1 MEQPLGSK
9 YLLHEA
15 LGRGAMGQV
24 FTGTVRDSGDPVAV
38 KVLKPEL
45 VSDPEAVAR
54 FMRERQILVSIRDP
68 NVVQVIDLVAEGET
82 LAIVMELIQGRDL
95 RRYLRDQRTLA
106 PAEAVRLMIQL
117 LNGMAAVHAAGVIH
131 RDIKPEN
138 LLLETSSEQPVL
150 KLTDFGVAR
159 LSYGA
164 SLTKLSSL
172 IGTPEY
178 MAPELAENDSA
189 TQAADLYS
197 AGVVLYEMIGGR
209 TPFAGG
215 HPLAILRRHVDQAP
229 PPIPGIP
236 AALWDQIARLL
247 AKDPAARPASAADA
261 ITSLVWQLPAL
272 SSPPALPSMTT
283 PEASPPAG
291 LQTALPAGNGT
302 VTRHRDRGGQTAGS
316 GSPGTSD
323 SAARSDSRPAA
334 FPDESGLLPVP
345 PGHAEPL
352 PTGTVLRHRDRG
364 ESSSP
369 GNQLLAVQSASAAGW
384 SRLRSR
390 PVAIALA
397 ASVAAGL
404 AVTAILVPSWLR
416 HPATHAATVASYAFA
431 PHQYPDGLRI
441 VRRWTLGG
449 TNGSMLTETITAS
462 SAGQALEVPFQEAI
476 PSSIAS
482 SLQTVRFSP
491 APTRIVRA
499 DPVVEWE
506 LQVPAEGSVTVG
518 YDATVSSDGA
528 THARLIRWAQ
538 DLQAVQARLPAPH
551 SSRTA
556 GHASP
561 SATPSIQVP
570 ATVPAAPTTTAPAM
584 SQTTEPPAQ
593 SAPRPQ
599 AYTSDSL
606 STGSSSITAR
616 VYFGQLGSVIS
627 ALSGQV
633 TFNTSASLSAAEP
646 GLCVGTVVFSA
657 VSEQTGAVYAQGL
670 GSGWAAAEN
679 APGPETQD
687 GHLHQQ
693 LVVPPGSASAG
704 NVWQGSAKLVSGNL
718 TVFSGTYDLQ
728 LQSQNG
734 STQTWLVDGQTVTC
748 NS

>member
-1 MEQPLGSK
+1 VEQPLGSK

-24 FTGTVRDSGDPVAV
+24 FAGTVRDSGDPVAV

-54 FMRERQILVSIRDP
+54 FMCERQILVSIRDP

-82 LAIVMELIQGRDL
+82 LAIVMELIQGQDL
-95 RRYLRDQRTLA
+95 RRYLRDQQTLA

-138 LLLETSSEQPVL
+138 LLLETSSDQPVL

-189 TQAADLYS
+189 THAADLYS

-236 AALWDQIARLL
+236 AGLWDQIARLL

-261 ITSLVWQLPAL
+261 IAGLVWQLPTL
-272 SSPPALPSMTT
+272 SSLPALPPVTT
-283 PEASPPAG
+283 PEARPPAG
-291 LQTALPAGNGT
+291 SQTAPPMGNGT
-302 VTRHRDRGGQTAGS
+302 AMRHRARDRQTAAS
-316 GSPGTSD
+316 SSPSTGD
-323 SAARSDSRPAA
+323 SVAPGDSRLAA
-334 FPDESGLLPVP
+334 FSDESSLRPVP
-345 PGHAEPL
+345 PRPAEPL

-369 GNQLLAVQSASAAGW
+369 GNQLLAGQPASAAAW

-397 ASVAAGL
+397 ASVAAAL

-416 HPATHAATVASYAFA
+416 QPATRAATVASYAFA
-431 PHQYPDGLRI
+431 PQQYPDGLRI

-462 SAGQALEVPFQEAI
+462 GAGQAQDVPFQEAI
-476 PSSIAS
+476 PSSIAP
-482 SLQTVRFSP
+482 SLQTVRFDP
-491 APTRIVRA
+491 APAKIVRA

-518 YDATVSSDGA
+518 YDATVSADGA
-528 THARLIRWAQ
+528 THARLIRWAR
-538 DLQAVQARLPAPH
+538 DLQALQARLPAPH
-551 SSRTA
+551 SSKA
-556 GHASP
+556 PGHASP
-561 SATPSIQVP
+561 SATPSIQAP
-570 ATVPAAPTTTAPAM
+570 ATVPAAPTTTAPAI
-584 SQTTEPPAQ
+584 SQTPESPAQ

-599 AYTSDSL
+599 TYTSGSL
-606 STGSSSITAR
+606 STDSSAITAR
-616 VYFGQLGSVIS
+616 VYFGQLGSVIAS
-627 ALSGQV
+627 LSGQI
-633 TFNTSASLSAAEP
+633 TFNTSASLRATEP
-646 GLCVGTVVFSA
+646 GLCVGTVVFSS
-657 VSEQTGAVYAQGL
+657 VSEQTGTVYAQGL
-670 GSGWAAAEN
+670 GSGWTAAEN
-679 APGPETQD
+679 APGSETQD

-693 LVVPPGSASAG
+693 LVVPPGNASAG
-704 NVWQGSAKLVSGNL
+704 NAWQGSAKLVSGNL
-718 TVFSGTYDLQ
+718 TVSSGTYALQ

-748 NS
+748 SS

>member
-9 YLLHEA
+9 YVLHEA

-24 FTGTVRDSGDPVAV
+24 FAGIVLDSGDPVAV

-68 NVVQVIDLVAEGET
+68 HVVRVIDLVAEGET

-95 RRYLRDQRTLA
+95 RRYLRDQQTLG
-106 PAEAVRLMIQL
+106 PAEAVRLLIQL
-117 LNGMAAVHAAGVIH
+117 LNGMAAVHTAGVIH

-159 LSYGA
+159 LSHGA
-164 SLTKLSSL
+164 SLTKLTSL

-178 MAPELAENDSA
+178 MAPEVAEKDSA
-189 TQAADLYS
+189 TPAADLYS
-197 AGVVLYEMIGGR
+197 AGVVLYEMICGR

-215 HPLAILRRHVDQAP
+215 HPLAILRRHIDQAP

-236 AALWDQIARLL
+236 AGLWDQIARLL

-261 ITSLVWQLPAL
+261 IAGLVWQLPAL
-272 SSPPALPSMTT
+272 SSLPALPAMTA
-283 PEASPPAG
+283 PEAGRSARSQTVQPP
-291 LQTALPAGNGT
+291 GNGT
-302 VTRHRDRGGQTAGS
+302 VMRHRERGGQRAAS
-316 GSPGTSD
+316 GSPSTD
-323 SAARSDSRPAA
+323 SAAANDSRPVAV
-334 FPDESGLLPVP
+334 PDQSGLLPLP
-345 PGHAEPL
+345 PGPAESS

-369 GNQLLAVQSASAAGW
+369 GNQLLAAQPASAAGW
-384 SRLRSR
+384 FRLRSR
-390 PVAIALA
+390 AVAVALA
-397 ASVAAGL
+397 AGVVAVL

-416 HPATHAATVASYAFA
+416 HPATGASTVASYAFS
-431 PHQYPDGLRI
+431 PQQYPDGLRV

-449 TNGSMLTETITAS
+449 TNGSVLAETITAS
-462 SAGQALEVPFQEAI
+462 SPGTALDVPLQEAI

-482 SLQTVRFSP
+482 SLQSVRFSP
-491 APTRIVRA
+491 APTRIVEA

-506 LQVPAEGSVTVG
+506 LQVPAGGSVTVG
-518 YDATVSSDGA
+518 YHATVSADGA
-528 THARLIRWAQ
+528 SHTRLVRWAH
-538 DLQAVQARLPAPH
+538 DLQALQAQLPAPH
-551 SSRTA
+551 SSNTA
-556 GHASP
+556 GQTSP
-561 SATPSIQVP
+561 SATPSTQVP
-570 ATVPAAPTTTAPAM
+570 ATAHAAPTPAAPAI
-584 SQTTEPPAQ
+584 SQTSQPPAQ
-593 SAPRPQ
+593 SAPGPQ
-599 AYTSDSL
+599 AYASDRL

-633 TFNTSASLSAAEP
+633 TFNTSASLRAAKP
-646 GLCVGTVVFSA
+646 GLCVGTVVFSG
-657 VSEQTGAVYAQGL
+657 VSGQTGAVYAQRL
-670 GSGWAAAEN
+670 GSGWTAAEN
-679 APGPETQD
+679 APSLETQ
-687 GHLHQQ
+687 GGNLHQQ
-693 LVVPPGSASAG
+693 LAVPPGSASAG
-704 NVWQGSAKLVSGNL
+704 NVWQGSAKLASGNL
-718 TVFSGTYDLQ
+718 TVLSGTYNLQ

-734 STQTWLVDGQTVTC
+734 SAQTWLVDGQTVAC